1 MGDSYLRGVRV
12 RWLDRGRVAKLVT
25 STSAN
30 VGVDARC
37 SRSDK
42 AKVRVGVTCDD
53 DRRNVAT
60 VVGWCCWCSLLP
72 SGLLVVAVGVVMVQ
86 VSGAL
91 LDCLLVFALRV
102 FGLAFACN
110 QEGGFSKGKQQSSF
124 QTCSLPDNYHTN
136 NKARR

>member
-25 STSAN
+25 STTA

-53 DRRNVAT
+53 DRRNEAT
-60 VVGWCCWCSLLP
+60 VGWCCASLMP
-72 SGLLVVAVGVVMVQ
+72 SGLLVVAVGVVMVCAA
-86 VSGAL
+86 SF
-91 LDCLLVFALRV
+91 CLACFYLVLV
-102 FGLAFACN
+102 FGLALCDD
-110 QEGGFSKGKQQSSF
+110 EGAS
-124 QTCSLPDNYHTN
+124 
-136 NKARR
+136 